1 MDVACP
7 FRMLGGPATVSGW
20 ATKELW
26 SGAAQVVDEGRVV
39 VFLGELRGGIGRA
52 ILDLRENGEK
62 TSAAMPGC
70 GCRR

>member
-1 MDVACP
+1 MGVACP

-39 VFLGELRGGIGRA
+39 VFWGGSLEVELKG
-52 ILDLRENGEK
+52 L
-62 TSAAMPGC
+62 S
-70 GCRR
+70 